1 MALPR
6 AALLL
11 GSPYSLVA
19 APNPARPSSRRKCS
33 PAGRNNF
40 RCSLHDKAPLNT
52 HGVST
57 RLLSC
62 LAASLVFI
70 SPPCQAIP
78 AEAFARPKLCQ
89 IADVAAIDKDA
100 VPLKFDSPSD
110 EGSIE
115 LMMRGMT
122 AKNFDPIRYSG
133 RWFEVASLKRGFA
146 GQGQEDC
153 HCTQG
158 VYSFDEKSRSI
169 QVDTFCV
176 HGGPDGYIT
185 GIRGRVQ
192 CLSQEDMANAETDL
206 ERQEMIQGKCFLRFP
221 TLPFIP
227 KEPYDVLATDYD
239 NYAVVS
245 GAKDTSFIQIYS
257 RTPNPGPEFIEKY
270 KSYTADFGYD
280 PSKIKDT
287 PQDCETMSMDQL
299 GQMMSMPGMSEALT
313 NQFPDLK
320 LNAPV
325 AFNPFTSVFET
336 LKKLVELYFK

>member
-1 MALPR
+1 MVLM
-6 AALLL
+6 LL
-11 GSPYSLVA
+11 GSSLA
-19 APNPARPSSRRKCS
+19 SSHPACSSGSRRKCS
-33 PAGRNNF
+33 TARQKII
-40 RCSLHDKAPLNT
+40 RCSLKEKAPLNK
-52 HGVST
+52 HGVVSKQ
-57 RLLSC
+57 LISC

-70 SPPCQAIP
+70 SPPSQAIP
-78 AEAFARPKLCQ
+78 AETFAQPGLCQ
-89 IADVAAIDKDA
+89 IAAVAAINSA
-100 VPLKFDSPSD
+100 SVPLKFDNPSD
-110 EGSIE
+110 DGSVG
-115 LMMRGMT
+115 MMMKGMT
-122 AKNFDPIRYSG
+122 AKNFDPVRYSG

-158 VYSFDEKSRSI
+158 VYSFDEKTRSI

-192 CLSQEDMANAETDL
+192 CLTEEDMSNAETDL
-206 ERQEMIQGKCFLRFP
+206 ERQEMIRGKCYLRFP

-270 KSYTADFGYD
+270 KSYLANFGYD
-280 PSKIKDT
+280 PTKIKDT
-287 PQDCETMSMDQL
+287 PQDCEAMPSDQL
-299 GQMMSMPGMSEALT
+299 ALMMSMPGMNEALT

-320 LNAPV
+320 LKASV
-325 AFNPFTSVFET
+325 ALDPFTSVFDT
-336 LKKLVELYFK
+336 LKKLLELYFK